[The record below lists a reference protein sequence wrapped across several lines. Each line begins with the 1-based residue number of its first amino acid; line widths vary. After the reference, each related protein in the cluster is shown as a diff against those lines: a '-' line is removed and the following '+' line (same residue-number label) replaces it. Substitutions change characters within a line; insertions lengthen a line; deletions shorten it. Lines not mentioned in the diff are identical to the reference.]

1 MRTEL
6 RARRDSE
13 CDPRTAQHR
22 RSRLHRSDRA
32 RAGFTLV
39 ELLLTIAI
47 ISLILGLG
55 LGTLTRIDMGERVSL
70 AEVQNTLRAAR
81 NWAVAQDSPACVRID
96 VAKKTI
102 RAEGLQVIGT
112 WRFENDS
119 LEGAFGVRGAHLG
132 GKTIERG
139 YRGQALSFVGEPPRA
154 RVEFPVQTDPACVL
168 RHGFRITC
176 ALRGEEDAGG
186 AVYALGDSLGL
197 ETSSDGALKGW
208 FAPEIVDTR
217 GGTGRGERVVVD
229 APAGSLLAQH
239 WSEVALAYDGR
250 ALTLEVDR
258 TLVGRTLVDAPVW
271 PAGGP
276 LVLSPD
282 VQPWS
287 GAIDDLVVA
296 VVRAGETIE
305 LPSRVAFAKKTPP
318 IIHFEA
324 GGGLDREFHSEPV
337 TLTLDLEDGR
347 TQRAT
352 INLFGTVE

>member
-1 MRTEL
+1 MRHA
-6 RARRDSE
+6 RAAQQRR
-13 CDPRTAQHR
+13 PR
-22 RSRLHRSDRA
+22 SHRSDRA

-39 ELLLTIAI
+39 ELLLTIAV

-55 LGTLTRIDMGERVSL
+55 LGTLARIDMGERVSL

-81 NWAVAQDSPACVRID
+81 NWAVAQDSPSCVRID
-96 VAKKTI
+96 AAKKTI

-119 LEGAFGVRGAHLG
+119 LEGAFGVRGANLG
-132 GKTIERG
+132 GKPLERG
-139 YRGQALSFVGEPPRA
+139 YRGRALSFVGEPARS

-168 RHGFRITC
+168 RHGFRIAC
-176 ALRGEEDAGG
+176 ALRSEEDTGG
-186 AVYALGDSLGL
+186 TVYALGDSLGL
-197 ETSSDGALKGW
+197 ETSTNGALKGW

-217 GGTGRGERVVVD
+217 GDTGRGGRVLVD
-229 APAGSLLAQH
+229 APAGSLLASR
-239 WSEVALAYDGR
+239 WSEVVFAYDGR
-250 ALTLEVDR
+250 ALTLEVDH
-258 TLVGRTLVDAPVW
+258 TLVGRTLVEAPVW

-296 VVRAGETIE
+296 VVHAGQTIE
-305 LPSRVAFAKKTPP
+305 LPSRVAFAKKTPSM
-318 IIHFEA
+318 IHFEA

-337 TLTLDLEDGR
+337 TLTLDLDDGR
-347 TQRAT
+347 TQSAT